1 MQQWTYDELTRA
13 VETEINRQLDKANT
27 ASDMELRKRREYAFG
42 VYLAWEAI
50 LRLHPAERHVEDA
63 QRLRELTGADR

>member
-1 MQQWTYDELTRA
+1 
-13 VETEINRQLDKANT
+13 
-27 ASDMELRKRREYAFG
+27 MELRKRHEYAFG

-63 QRLRELTGADR
+63 